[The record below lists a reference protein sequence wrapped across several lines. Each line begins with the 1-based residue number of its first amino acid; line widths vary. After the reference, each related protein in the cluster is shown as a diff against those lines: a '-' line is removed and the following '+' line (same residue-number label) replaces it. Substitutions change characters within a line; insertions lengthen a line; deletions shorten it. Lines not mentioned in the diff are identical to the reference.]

1 MFYHKYD
8 KFYTL
13 RDYTHTYY
21 IVRMCIISKCVK
33 LIIFMVEHCLRI
45 FFMPSGSA
53 KWYWAFHHVYVL
65 SWGKFACKINNYL
78 QMYCLHAPTL
88 VLV

>member
-21 IVRMCIISKCVK
+21 IVRMCIISKCV
-33 LIIFMVEHCLRI
+33 MVGHFDVFSNFDI
-45 FFMPSGSA
+45 S
-53 KWYWAFHHVYVL
+53 
-65 SWGKFACKINNYL
+65 
-78 QMYCLHAPTL
+78 
-88 VLV
+88 